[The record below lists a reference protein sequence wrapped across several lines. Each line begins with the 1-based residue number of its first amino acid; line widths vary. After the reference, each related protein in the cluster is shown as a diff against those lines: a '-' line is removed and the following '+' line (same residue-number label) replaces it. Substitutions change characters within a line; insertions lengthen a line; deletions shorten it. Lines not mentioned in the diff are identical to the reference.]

1 MDLKGTLKIYDLKY
15 EPSNVYFSAAT
26 AGFDLQM
33 HLIWR
38 NGTLQ
43 FIHWHNR

>member
-1 MDLKGTLKIYDLKY
+1 MNVNY
-15 EPSNVYFSAAT
+15 ESSDVYFSAAT

-33 HLIWR
+33 RLIWR

-43 FIHWHNR
+43 